1 MTLERFAEDLD
12 GEPARLSRELGDWTR
27 ERMFR
32 ISRLQLRIKL
42 LDDFAPPGFWGSRL
56 RGGYGRVLKDHLCD
70 HREIEDCRDC
80 PRFRECDY
88 PQLFEPRRTVEE
100 SRRAEAPLRDQTS
113 LPRPF
118 VIDIPRLFTAEQL
131 EKKRLYFGF
140 TLIGGLCERI
150 EYPVTAFSI
159 FGQMGIEAGEGRRAR
174 FLLED
179 ARDSLGGGRSI
190 FQSGAFGRPVAR
202 DVIDAV
208 RERAA
213 QDQAE
218 SASPAR
224 ELEIRFVTPVRIE
237 KEPFKDFYGLVY
249 QLCNRAGGLWQLY
262 GDDWPGQ
269 SGFYRWRNELLK
281 LSREV
286 KTLDCELRDFN
297 TSRFS
302 NRQGK
307 KQPMY
312 GFIGTMR
319 FAGDFAPFDELLR
332 VGEIV
337 HVGQQTGFGFGRYQ
351 ISRAFLERGQL

>member
-1 MTLERFAEDLD
+1 
-12 GEPARLSRELGDWTR
+12 
-27 ERMFR
+27 MFR
-32 ISRLQLRIKL
+32 ISRLQLKIKL
-42 LDDFAPPGFWGSRL
+42 LDVHAPPGFWGSRL

-70 HREIEDCRDC
+70 HQEIEDCRAC

-88 PQLFEPRRTVEE
+88 PRLFEPQRTIEE
-100 SRRAEAPLRDQTS
+100 SRQAEAPLRDQTS

-118 VIDIPRLFTAEQL
+118 VIDIPRLFTNEQL

-179 ARDSLGGGRSI
+179 ARDILNGGRSI
-190 FQSGAFGRPVAR
+190 FHGAGLDRAAAR
-202 DVIDAV
+202 DVMEIA

-213 QDQAE
+213 QDQAAAGQDE
-218 SASPAR
+218 M
-224 ELEIRFVTPVRIE
+224 EIRFVTPVRIE
-237 KEPFKDFYGLVY
+237 KEPFRDFYGLVY
-249 QLCNRAGGLWQLY
+249 QLCNRVGGLWQLY
-262 GDDWPGQ
+262 GEDWPGQ

-286 KTLDCELRDFN
+286 KTLGCELRDFN

-302 NRQGK
+302 NRRGK

-319 FAGDFAPFDELLR
+319 FGGDFAPFDELLR